1 MADDFDFR
9 GMSFKD
15 ALTATL
21 ADMDKAK
28 ASPGVDATPAID
40 TPGLSFKD
48 ALSATLADMDAA
60 NGGPPQAPAPPTP
73 SAPSPPSLV
82 SPEEGAA
89 IDKNIKEV
97 GGVLSSIGLGAASA
111 GIELKDFIF
120 GEPKQ
125 QDKWSVRTYTEERLK
140 DLKRENVVNGIA
152 ATITQFG
159 VGFIGLG
166 KVKWIA
172 QGSEWA
178 ARTFKGG
185 RFVADTT
192 RGAVTGGVF
201 MDPHEERLSNLVESY
216 PSLRNPIT
224 NYLAA
229 RPEDANAEGRLKNAL
244 EGIVMDTVLVGALA
258 AVAKGIKLYRAGDLK
273 GANEAAAEADEM
285 FARSAR
291 EGSIDEGGKAHA
303 LRREMEAMAG
313 RADESEVPGA
323 GVEMPLEGKAG
334 AIQREMQGG
343 TDPLGD
349 EFPGGLPRDS
359 DGSTLR
365 QAGEESADADL
376 VSRRLSE
383 DNLRSRLGGGEVRT
397 SSPESGPSMAS
408 AGRFPSRSG
417 AHSAGVDGS
426 GAAYPAHGGGG
437 GMRGSD
443 SATPPEQ
450 LTKLLDRAR
459 ADHDALIQHG
469 SREAAIDAGH
479 VFAGSRETGLIPWQK
494 LRTTDETRAWM
505 ERAIDEQAS
514 LINTVRGGDAKGIL
528 SDNAVE
534 KMVADRAATWRED
547 PAELM
552 GALTAAGDQ
561 APQLAANMETSFLIA
576 NRAFQDAYELAVR
589 INSENYT
596 GFGSRGEALAT
607 LQQRMAMATAM
618 YANGKAIV
626 SNSAR
631 TLRRMRGE
639 FRITD
644 EQLANIQTADPE
656 ALKNIVAA
664 TGGNPRALADA
675 GRISAVRRITDEV
688 AALHAGNLLWGW
700 KTQVINFATSAAQL
714 VWRPLEVNVGA
725 AVLRRT
731 ILRGD
736 EARLREAETLRRQT
750 VREVTYLGSVLSDG
764 WNAAVRAWIEGDSAL
779 IPHKQEAFNVAGGGG
794 SNHIREIVPDYR
806 FIRSVDDL
814 AHNALESW
822 TALKGATG
830 LSLRTLGAAD
840 EMVKTMRYR
849 AIVLA
854 KADLEAES
862 RGLVRG
868 SQDFNAY
875 VSQRLDDAF
884 DDLGRG
890 TDAQALEEA
899 KASTFQQDLPT
910 DDQTWI
916 GSWSRSYSAGVTKA
930 PLLRLITPFIKTP
943 TNLMRYGVKLT
954 PGLNLLQREYFHAL
968 SGGAGLEAQARAT
981 GQMSLGLM
989 LTGIALTLWAK
1000 GSLVGAGPQNPQ
1012 QRKQWL
1018 AQGNR
1023 PNSLTWTDDE
1033 GRRHFLELNRFDPIN
1048 MPFLIV
1054 ADAASILTAGH
1065 MREEDEQGLAMSV
1078 VLALAHIV
1086 RDKTYLRGISDAV
1099 QAFTD
1104 DRKLSTFP
1112 QRFAPGFLPFSSL
1125 LSSVNPDPV
1134 LHEVRDVADAM
1145 LAKIP
1150 GFSATLPPQR
1160 DFLGEIALAPN
1171 GFTSAQK
1178 NTGPLSRELDQM
1190 FAVTGTYISAPAARG
1205 ASTGGVDLRDFT
1217 LKKSGRTAYDRYQ
1230 ELAGRP
1236 DPGGLTLKEAL
1247 TKIVQHRDFQ
1257 ALPHGPATVEGTRES
1272 AIMGVVSDYR
1282 REAWRLMMAENEDLR
1297 DAVYKQRRAVN
1308 ATITENM
1315 KSLKGAADK
1324 ARLDSA
1330 AKLLKSYGIDA
1341 GNLTPH

>member
-1 MADDFDFR
+1 MADDFR
-9 GMSFKD
+9 SMSFKD

-21 ADMDKAK
+21 ADMDA
-28 ASPGVDATPAID
+28 ASGGSPEAPTTPV
-40 TPGLSFKD
+40 S
-48 ALSATLADMDAA
+48 
-60 NGGPPQAPAPPTP
+60 PA
-73 SAPSPPSLV
+73 SPPSLV

-125 QDKWSVRTYTEERLK
+125 EDKWSVRTYTEERLK

-152 ATITQFG
+152 STIAQFG

-178 ARTFKGG
+178 ARTFTGG

-258 AVAKGIKLYRAGDLK
+258 AVAKGIRLYRAGDLR

-285 FARSAR
+285 FARAAR

-323 GVEMPLEGKAG
+323 VADVPLEGKAG
-334 AIQREMQGG
+334 ALQREMQGG

-359 DGSTLR
+359 ASDTVLPARPEGNSDVVSGRRVEASPPDSVAPDGSIGR
-365 QAGEESADADL
+365 AAHSDSRAGATHRTDSNIPAATP
-376 VSRRLSE
+376 LSE
-383 DNLRSRLGGGEVRT
+383 EVA
-397 SSPESGPSMAS
+397 PS
-408 AGRFPSRSG
+408 
-417 AHSAGVDGS
+417 
-426 GAAYPAHGGGG
+426 
-437 GMRGSD
+437 
-443 SATPPEQ
+443 PEQ

-459 ADHDALIQHG
+459 ADQDALIQHG

-479 VFAGSRETGLIPWQK
+479 VFAGSRETGPIPWQK

-552 GALTAAGDQ
+552 GALTAAGEK

-596 GFGSRGEALAT
+596 GFGSRSEALAA

-675 GRISAVRRITDEV
+675 GRIGALHRITDEV

-725 AVLRRT
+725 AVLRQT

-736 EARLREAETLRRQT
+736 EARLREAETLRQQT

-806 FIRSVDDL
+806 VIRSVDDL

-822 TALKGATG
+822 TALKGAAG

-868 SQDFNAY
+868 SQDFNTY

-1086 RDKTYLRGISDAV
+1086 RDKTYLRGMSDAV

-1134 LHEVRDVADAM
+1134 LHEVRGVADAM

-1150 GFSATLPPQR
+1150 GFSTTLPPQR

-1171 GFTSAQK
+1171 GFTSTQK

-1308 ATITENM
+1308 ATVTENM